1 MVHSVHLNKHLTIIM
16 KKLLPLLFIGSIFS
30 AHAQIVI
37 NASDFATPGTT
48 FWMADDD
55 DLPAG
60 VDVGTPSA
68 TPQTWDFSMLI
79 TDTLYQIEFHDPA
92 SVDPNGDFPGADIAL
107 DQFGGYAFADTTA
120 NDVQIIGIAA
130 DFGAALG
137 LPVPF
142 EASVLA
148 DDPWKIFEFPSSVG
162 TAYEDTAVFDFK
174 FDSDGLVPFPYNL
187 AWDPDSI
194 RVLRTY
200 YTDAE
205 VDAEGV
211 LTDVLLNTHNV
222 VRQNV
227 LETSIDSVWGYTGG
241 NWEPAPNFPG
251 VFENPQVSIDTN
263 MRFIG
268 KEVGYI
274 VVEVTMN
281 GDGTPKNATFMSDPS
296 ECCSGVEEVIAAG
309 GNVLYPNP
317 TSDYVQVRTGG
328 DIYNLRILDMSG
340 KLLQAE
346 RLTFDG
352 QTVELNGLANG
363 IYMFQMITEE
373 GKLAHTGRLSIIH

>member
-1 MVHSVHLNKHLTIIM
+1 M

-30 AHAQIVI
+30 ANAQIVI
-37 NASDFATPGTT
+37 NASDFATAGTT

-60 VDVGTPSA
+60 VDVGTASV

-130 DFGAALG
+130 DFGAAFGLG
-137 LPVPF
+137 VPF

-162 TAYEDTAVFDFK
+162 TAYTDTAVFDFL

-211 LTDVLLNTHNV
+211 LTDVLMNTHNV

-227 LETSIDSVWGYTGG
+227 LETSIDSVWGYTASNG
-241 NWEPAPNFPG
+241 WEPAPNFPD

-268 KEVGYI
+268 QEVGYI

-296 ECCSGVEEVIAAG
+296 ECCSGVEEVVAAG

-328 DIYNLRILDMSG
+328 DIYDLLIMDMSG
-340 KLLQAE
+340 KLLLAE
-346 RLTFDG
+346 RLTFDK
-352 QTVELNGLANG
+352 QTVRLDGLANG
-363 IYMFQMITEE
+363 MYLYQMIDEA
-373 GKLAHTGRLSIIH
+373 GKVAHTGRLGLIH